1 MEIFSL
7 FSTIFFTTSE
17 MGLGYYHEKVNLQVA
32 SQVAKLLKAYDLRK
46 LRNFKKIPEMLGF
59 DGEFPFVHQKAK
71 F

>member
-1 MEIFSL
+1 
-7 FSTIFFTTSE
+7 

-32 SQVAKLLKAYDLRK
+32 SQVAKLLKTYDLRK